1 MAIEKGFYADMSETE
16 KAWVET
22 CMAHNRHQ
30 AGKYNNPQPLLNF
43 QYGEGF
49 LFELPNG
56 SLWRVKK
63 VFPKEQQAFVTSVD
77 GRHAQLWDPTR
88 RVKVPQLYLETH
100 V

>member
-1 MAIEKGFYADMSETE
+1 MAMERGRFAHMNEAEVTWI
-16 KAWVET
+16 ET
-22 CMAHNRHQ
+22 CMRYNISQ
-30 AGKYNNPQPLLNF
+30 AGKDNHPQPLLNF
-43 QYGEGF
+43 QYGIGF

-56 SLWRVKK
+56 TLWRVRK

-77 GRHAQLWDPTR
+77 GNHAQLWNPTR